1 MAETIG
7 QAYIEIIPSA
17 DGVSSKIEKEMSG
30 AGSKSGMAFSAAFGG
45 AAGVAMNKALSGVEA
60 IGGAVLDFAKDSV
73 QTGNEFDSAMS
84 QVAATAGKTM
94 EQLNS
99 EVVETD
105 TAFGHFQGNLTDFA
119 QFMGSNTAFSAKQA
133 AEALNYMALAG
144 YDAQTSVEMLPNVLS
159 LAAAGAIDLGEASD
173 MVTDVSSALNL
184 SLDETATMVD
194 QMAAAAA
201 SSNTSV
207 AQLGAA
213 MLKIG
218 GTAANLKG
226 GTQELSTALGI
237 LANNGIKSAEGGTHL
252 RNMLLSLENV
262 TTDKAKGA
270 LHELG
275 LEEKF
280 AYDEAGNLR
289 GVNEIFTDLNNAM
302 AGMTNAEID
311 STLAAIFN
319 KTDLSAVRAMLA
331 GMSTSFNDLN
341 GALKN
346 SGVNWDQYVDQ
357 IWGKTGDLEARIENL
372 ASQIAY
378 NISQGFS
385 NEEIA
390 DFIDN
395 EYDIHNMEDTL
406 KMVEAARA
414 AVNAEG
420 GAWDDLYGK
429 IGDAEGAAQQMADT
443 QLDNLTGQLTLMDSA
458 LEGAKIAIAGE
469 FTPALTD
476 MVKLG
481 QKGIS
486 DLTASFQQGGFEG
499 FLDKL
504 SELIPQAGQMIIDK
518 LPEFT
523 EKGTQMVQA
532 LVEGALQ
539 MAPYLTEA
547 FMKSLTTLYTSLGDW
562 LPRLYPMMAEAVTGM
577 INAIVDNSPA
587 LISALTDAW
596 IHAAEGIMDALPII
610 LPAIA
615 EMISKMIDAMV
626 QNVETEMSFVTQII
640 QVIADGLISCAPMLM
655 PAVMKLIEAFGSY
668 FIQNLPLMIS
678 VGTELVVALISG
690 IGQGA
695 IEHASDMISAL
706 TEPLTSAFENAGGL
720 SGIGSSI
727 FEKIFSGADGLAGG
741 TFSNAITA
749 LSNSWTLLKGN
760 LENAAS
766 SILSALSP
774 VKSAVMDVTGTL
786 VNAWSSVLE
795 KLSPLFDALR
805 YLFDTVFTAAQI
817 LIDRAMTAIH
827 NKIVSEWNSIKA
839 FWEPILTAISEK
851 VTLAFDSMKEKVNA
865 ALTGIKDFVTSVWTS
880 ISTYVL
886 GKAEEIKTLV
896 ISKFNEMKELLAGPL
911 AQVKETFNKAVDEI
925 KGFFDKVI
933 KDATTWGKD
942 LLGNFINGINSKIGD
957 LASTITKIAD
967 KIREIIG
974 FSEPESGPLSNFH
987 TYAPDMMELFAKGI
1001 RDNEAVVASQMQK
1014 SFNLGNAIMQ
1024 NNAASD
1030 AARSMAYDS
1039 PVAVQPGNS
1048 ELSGQFAQAVELLGQ
1063 LVDKDPVEIGAD
1075 ATGIFN
1081 LVRRENS
1088 IYKRAN
1094 GMGALA

>member
-30 AGSKSGMAFSAAFGG
+30 AGSKSGVAFSAAFGG
-45 AAGVAMNKALSGVEA
+45 AAGVAMSKALSGVEA
-60 IGGAVLDFAKDSV
+60 IGGAVVDFAKESV

-346 SGVNWDQYVDQ
+346 SGVNWDQYVE
-357 IWGKTGDLEARIENL
+357 KTGDLEARIENL

-481 QKGIS
+481 TKGIS
-486 DLTASFQQGGFEG
+486 ELTTSFQQGGFEG
-499 FLDKL
+499 FLDKM

-523 EKGTQMVQA
+523 EKGMQMMQA

-547 FMKSLTTLYTSLGDW
+547 FMKALTSLVEMEAEW
-562 LPRLYPMMAEAVTGM
+562 APKLYPMMAEAVTGM
-577 INAIVDNSPA
+577 ISVFVDNLPA
-587 LISALTDAW
+587 LVSAAGEMW
-596 IHAAEGIMDALPII
+596 AAVGEGVSAAMPII
-610 LPAIA
+610 LTTVPEI
-615 EMISKMIDAMV
+615 ITDITNVMV
-626 QNVETEMSFVTQII
+626 QALETQQGTLIQIF
-640 QVIADGLISCAPMLM
+640 QTIADAIIACAPLLM
-655 PAVMKLIEAFGSY
+655 PAAMKLIEAFGTY
-668 FIQNLPLMIS
+668 FIQYLPQLMLT
-678 VGTELVVALISG
+678 GTELVIALISG
-690 IGQGA
+690 MSEGA
-695 IEHASDMISAL
+695 LEHASEMASAL
-706 TEPLTSAFENAGGL
+706 IEPLTSAFENAGGL

-727 FEKIFSGADGLAGG
+727 IEKLFSGADGLSGG
-741 TFSNAITA
+741 A
-749 LSNSWTLLKGN
+749 LSGVFNSVATEWENLQGRISLATFGLQMQLTSVKMSLLEVANN
-760 LENAAS
+760 LTQ
-766 SILSALSP
+766 IWQ
-774 VKSAVMDVTGTL
+774 AVI
-786 VNAWSSVLE
+786 A
-795 KLSPLFDALR
+795 KLSPLLDALR

-817 LIDRAMTAIH
+817 LVERAMTAIH
-827 NKIVSEWNSIKA
+827 DEIVRRWEEIKA
-839 FWEPILTAISEK
+839 FWEPVLTAISEK
-851 VTLAFDSMKEKVNA
+851 VTTAFDA
-865 ALTGIKDFVTSVWTS
+865 IKTS
-880 ISTYVL
+880 IDTKLNEV
-886 GKAEEIKTLV
+886 KTLFITV
-896 ISKFNEMKELLAGPL
+896 WEAITVYVSEKFELIKNTVLTKFNELKELLAGPL
-911 AQVKETFNKAVDEI
+911 DQVKQTFNKFVDEVA
-925 KGFFDKVI
+925 GFFDKVI
-933 KDATTWGKD
+933 KNAITWGKD
-942 LLGNFINGINSKIGD
+942 LMGNFISGIDSKIGD
-957 LASTITKIAD
+957 LSASITNIAD

-987 TYAPDMMELFAKGI
+987 TYAPDMMELFARGI
-1001 RDNEAVVASQMQK
+1001 KENEAVVASQMQK

-1024 NNAASD
+1024 NGVASD
-1030 AARSMAYDS
+1030 AARSLAYEA
-1039 PVAVQPGNS
+1039 PVAVSSDNS
-1048 ELSGQFAQAVELLGQ
+1048 ELSGQFAQAVTLLGQ
-1063 LVDKDPVEIGAD
+1063 LVDKDPVEIGAN
-1075 ATGIFN
+1075 AAGIFD
-1081 LVRRENS
+1081 LVRKQNNM
-1088 IYKRAN
+1088 YLRAN
-1094 GMGALA
+1094 GRGALA